1 MFPLL
6 VCSIA
11 LIFSPTSNNTM
22 KSFKTFLLEQNTKD
36 YVTALYKALITA
48 EHRGVVNVKD
58 PTQFDEKLYIRT
70 KHKPKDNI
78 STAYGPGQITGST
91 IEDALKRR
99 PENFSKEDA
108 EFLNAFVQ
116 QGKKMK
122 TAKAD
127 DKTYGYGCKGDLCD
141 IKYHEPY
148 ERAAVGVL
156 KTKLQDA
163 KIDPAQVLTGDNLTK
178 AIRRWRG
185 APENNETTE
194 SGTVIKGD
202 PEYYKIVRK
211 KYEEYLS
218 SNNSPKKETPS
229 PAVAGIDTEGPPFP
243 PIEKQQPTNEY
254 IIAPG
259 DTFWE
264 LGGGTPAGVKKLQ
277 DLNPGVDPNKIKPG
291 QKIKRG

>member
-1 MFPLL
+1 
-6 VCSIA
+6 
-11 LIFSPTSNNTM
+11 M
-22 KSFKTFLLEQNTKD
+22 KSFKTFLLEQTTND
-36 YVTALYKALITA
+36 YVTPLYKALITA

-70 KHKPKDNI
+70 KYKPKNNI

-91 IEDALKRR
+91 IEDALQRR

-108 EFLNAFVQ
+108 EFLNAFVE

-122 TAKAD
+122 NAKPD
-127 DKTYGYGCKGDLCD
+127 DKKYGYGCKGDLCD

-163 KIDPAQVLTGDNLTK
+163 KLDPAQSLTGDDLTK

-185 APENNETTE
+185 APENDETTE
-194 SGTVIKGD
+194 SGKVIKGD

-211 KYEEYLS
+211 KYEEYLAS
-218 SNNSPKKETPS
+218 SNSPKKPTPES
-229 PAVAGIDTEGPPFP
+229 TPTVTPEP
-243 PIEKQQPTNEY
+243 KQQTSTNTETAPPSNDY
-254 IIAPG
+254 TIAPG

-277 DLNPGVDPNKIKPG
+277 ELNPGVDPNKIKPG